1 MIQLKSGVSLLG
13 LQPQMALVFLI
24 VDQVFTAGGYPTR
37 ITSGTEGKHGKSSKH
52 FIGCALDIRTLR
64 LGIEIDEARIL
75 AGEIKRCLGNEF
87 DVVAEDD
94 HLHIEWDPKVGVNQ

>member
-13 LQPQMALVFLI
+13 LQPQMTLVMI
-24 VDQVFTAGGYPTR
+24 VADQVFTAGGYPCR

-64 LGIEIDEARIL
+64 LGIEIDEAKIL
-75 AGEIKRCLGNEF
+75 AGEIKRCLGDEF
-87 DVVAEDD
+87 DVVAESD
-94 HLHIEWDPKVGVNQ
+94 HLHIEFDPKVGTNQ